1 MPRRGVKRLIRK
13 VSYTPA
19 LFRKHF
25 TFPVIGALVLAVTGF
40 AVLFAWSVTAQNR
53 QARESTMTMV
63 RTGLELT
70 RDKLARSAR
79 IQAYWNEAYE
89 NTVVRFDAD
98 WAASNWGAWMA
109 DVGMSFVFLL
119 GPKGESLHSVLD
131 GVVGQEDPALHLNSA
146 FNTLV
151 ARAQAAPNGTMVTD
165 IVLFD
170 GAPALVAA
178 GRVTPE
184 REGAA
189 TPDAQHVFVMG
200 RRIDTRL
207 LDELAATYHISKLT
221 FDVPEG
227 DREDYCSLDIISNAG
242 VRLGSLYWPA
252 ASPGTDLPP
261 LFWPLVAFMLLGL
274 TLLTWFILRNS
285 RNIVQLVAASE
296 ARAMRMAQRD
306 ALTGLLNRSRFRSM
320 LTEVYERLQ
329 PSDAPVGLLYIDLNG
344 FKPVNDKFGHSA
356 GDELLRQV
364 ARVLKQETK
373 GLAVAARLGGD
384 EFAILVH
391 GRPQPDTAEMIS
403 RRIQDAL
410 ARPLPAAGTEVQVG
424 ASIGIAFLGPED
436 SDPADVLRRADIA
449 MYEAKKMRGGVR
461 FYSPEMEELNRRRR
475 DLLTA
480 FRTALESGTLG
491 LLYQPQVS
499 LRDGRVTA
507 VEAQLHWSPP
517 GQRPLTPGELMGLA
531 EESGTLDRL
540 SLWMLEEA
548 CANARAW
555 PDMPVAVN
563 LAAAQLR
570 QPGLARFVEDVLS
583 RNGLSAAQL
592 ELELPEIAFHGH
604 CAATQRTISALSGLG
619 VRLVLDGFGTEQS
632 RFAALQNPQFVKIKL
647 DPCLL
652 PQASWSDTSRAL
664 LSALGSLGRAL
675 GVPVVAD
682 GVETESVAA
691 MVMACGCSHGQGF
704 YFSAPLTAGQVA
716 DLSRSGR
723 RIELPPAVRWSPEA
737 TAI

>member
-25 TFPVIGALVLAVTGF
+25 TFPVIGALALAVTGF
-40 AVLFAWSVTAQNR
+40 AVLFAWSVTTQNR
-53 QARESTMTMV
+53 QARESTMMMV
-63 RTGLELT
+63 STGLEQT
-70 RDKLARSAR
+70 REKLARSTR
-79 IQAYWNEAYE
+79 IQAYWDDAYQ
-89 NTVVRFDAD
+89 NTTVRFDAD
-98 WAASNWGAWMA
+98 WAATNWGPWLA
-109 DVGMSFVFLL
+109 DAGLSFVFLL
-119 GPKGESLHSVLD
+119 NPKGESLHSVLD
-131 GVVGQEDPALHLNSA
+131 GVLGRVDPALHLNAA
-146 FNTLV
+146 FTDLV
-151 ARAQAAPNGTMVTD
+151 ATARAAPNGKMVTD
-165 IVLFD
+165 IVMFD
-170 GAPALVAA
+170 GSPALVAA

-184 REGAA
+184 RKGEA

-200 RRIDTRL
+200 RRIDAKML
-207 LDELAATYHISKLT
+207 AELAATYHISRLT

-227 DREDYCSLDIISNAG
+227 YEDDYCSLDIVSNAG
-242 VRLGSLYWPA
+242 VRLGKIYWPA
-252 ASPGTDLPP
+252 VSPGNDLPP
-261 LFWPLVAFMLLGL
+261 LFWLLVAVMLLGL

-285 RNIVQLVAASE
+285 RNIVQLVAVSE
-296 ARAMRMAQRD
+296 ARALRMAQRD

-320 LTEVYERLQ
+320 LTEVHDRLQ
-329 PSDAPVGLLYIDLNG
+329 PNDSPIGLLYIDLNG
-344 FKPVNDKFGHSA
+344 FKPVNDKFGHTA

-391 GRPQPDTAEMIS
+391 GRPQPETAEMIS
-403 RRIQDAL
+403 RRIQEAL

-449 MYEAKKMRGGVR
+449 MYEAKKMRGGAR
-461 FYSPEMEELNRRRR
+461 FYSAEMEELNRRRR
-475 DLLTA
+475 DQLAA
-480 FRTALESGTLG
+480 FRQALENGTLS

-517 GQRPLTPGELMGLA
+517 DQRPLTPGELMALA
-531 EESGTLDRL
+531 EESGSLDRL

-548 CANARAW
+548 CANARDW

-570 QPGLARFVEDVLS
+570 QPNLARFVEGVLA
-583 RNGLSAAQL
+583 RNGLSAGQL
-592 ELELPEIAFHGH
+592 ELELPEVAFHGH
-604 CAATQRTISALSGLG
+604 CAATQRTLAALSGLG
-619 VRLVLDGFGTEQS
+619 VRLVLDGFGKEQS
-632 RFAALQNPQFVKIKL
+632 RFAALRNPQFIKIKL

-652 PQASWSDTSRAL
+652 PQASWSDNARAL
-664 LSALGSLGRAL
+664 LSVLGSLGRTL

-691 MVMACGCSHGQGF
+691 MVMACGCSHGQGY
-704 YFSAPLTAGQVA
+704 YFSAPLTAEQVA
-716 DLSRSGR
+716 ELNRKGR
-723 RIELPPAVRWSPEA
+723 QISLPSSCAVVA
-737 TAI
+737 